1 MPVIDADGHVE
12 ESPATFADDF
22 LDPAYRD
29 RRPAVVTS
37 GDRAFWMVDDRLIP
51 KLQGRAPNVM
61 GTPTGHGTVLREIS
75 ARKTE
80 SVESLELRGT
90 ASRRADIEQ
99 EDIDVQ
105 VIYPTLFLAG
115 SLSADP
121 LLSQALCRSYNRW
134 IARTC
139 AEDLEH
145 FKWVA
150 SIDLADVPS
159 ALLALREARAQPGL
173 VGVMLLGTVGD
184 RMLDARE
191 FEPFWATAAGMDL
204 PVAVH
209 VGWPCPALNNLYDNL
224 FNSQVSPFVMTV
236 FMALVNLVN
245 SGLFD
250 RHPTLRVVFLEA
262 GSEWMPYW
270 LGRMQHYYEIAERVP
285 QIDYRARE
293 APWTYLKRGNLYVS
307 CEVGE
312 PMLPQVLA
320 QLGDDC
326 VVYASDI
333 PHADRERFS
342 VRALR
347 ARADIGDAS
356 REKILWANARRLYG
370 LSRPDPNAPH
380 KLGAR

>member
-1 MPVIDADGHVE
+1 MQVIDADGHVE
-12 ESPATFADDF
+12 ESPATFGDEF
-22 LDPAYRD
+22 LDRDYRE
-29 RRPAVVTS
+29 RRPAVVLS
-37 GDRAFWMVDDRLIP
+37 GNRAFWMVEDRLIP
-51 KLQGRAPNVM
+51 KLVGRAPNVM
-61 GTPTGHGTVLREIS
+61 GTPTGHGAVLREIS
-75 ARKTE
+75 AKKVE

-90 ASRRADIEQ
+90 AARRADTAR

-115 SLSADP
+115 ALSVDP
-121 LLSQALCRSYNRW
+121 LFSQALCRCYNRW

-150 SIDLADVPS
+150 VIDLEDVPS
-159 ALLALREARAQPGL
+159 ALAALREARGLPGI

-184 RMLDARE
+184 RILDALD
-191 FEPFWATAAGMDL
+191 FEPFWATAADLGL

-209 VGWPCPALNNLYDNL
+209 VGWPCPSLNNLYDNL
-224 FNSQVSPFVMTV
+224 FNSQVGPFVITV
-236 FMALVNLVN
+236 FMAFVNIVS
-245 SGLFD
+245 SGLLD
-250 RHPTLRVVFLEA
+250 RYPTLRLVFLEA

-270 LGRMQHYYEIAERVP
+270 LHRMQHYYEVAERVP
-285 QIDYRARE
+285 QINYRARE

-312 PMLPQVLA
+312 ALLPQVLA

-333 PHADRERFS
+333 PHADREQFS

-347 ARADIGDAS
+347 ARTDIADGS
-356 REKILWANARRLYG
+356 KRKILWDNPRRLYG
-370 LSRPDPNAPH
+370 L
-380 KLGAR
+380 G